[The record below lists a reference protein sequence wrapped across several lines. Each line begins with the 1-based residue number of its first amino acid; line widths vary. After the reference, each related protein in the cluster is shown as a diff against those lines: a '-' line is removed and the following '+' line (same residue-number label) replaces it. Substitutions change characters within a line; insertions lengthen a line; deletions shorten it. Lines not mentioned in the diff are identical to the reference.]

1 MKRKALLL
9 LGTALLLTGCGGAQS
24 TVSDSSES
32 IMTIGDTTYTK
43 GDLYD
48 LLKAASGGNMSVEL
62 IRQAILDEEIGR
74 GDEIKQAAQDSYAE
88 LESNTPDI
96 EDQLI
101 SAGYEGKDDYIDKVL
116 IPNAQYEKLT
126 EKYFDDAKSDIR
138 SEYKPSVVK
147 IIQCDDEKTAQK
159 ALEAVQDGTELDK
172 VYEEYSSDSAS
183 YSNEEVLITTQS
195 TDLPT
200 RLINTMYKQE
210 DAGVADEVF
219 TSKSGSGTTTAYVA
233 ILVDNDYEN
242 IKDQIIENLSSSSD
256 FSTQCLVYYLNKYN
270 FTVHDQTV
278 FDYLRENNPEYL
290 VEFPELSERDE
301 GQS

>member
-200 RLINTMYKQE
+200 RLINTMYKQM
-210 DAGVADEVF
+210 
-219 TSKSGSGTTTAYVA
+219 
-233 ILVDNDYEN
+233 LVLPM
-242 IKDQIIENLSSSSD
+242 K
-256 FSTQCLVYYLNKYN
+256 FS
-270 FTVHDQTV
+270 H
-278 FDYLRENNPEYL
+278 LRAV
-290 VEFPELSERDE
+290 VERQQLM
-301 GQS
+301 